1 MIQVEKD
8 LMELSFGG
16 NKDFYLN
23 EVNFFFFRSSSGIWK
38 FFDLIFICNIC
49 DMKFFYYLVLLSYKV
64 YDYGLLVILKVVS
77 GEQFIGMIIVKRC
90 RNCIVDFFLK
100 IEW

>member
-23 EVNFFFFRSSSGIWK
+23 EVNFFFFYSSLGIWK

-77 GEQFIGMIIVKRC
+77 GEQFIGMIIVKGVE
-90 RNCIVDFFLK
+90 IVLQIFF
-100 IEW
+100 